1 MQNWATSSSR
11 QSSGA
16 SFTVSCH
23 LIPNNNTVLWE
34 RFSRTLPFKKIYCDN
49 LLVIGF
55 KIFSKKVY
63 FAICAYAIYKLMY
76 YNIQFLLNKYCI
88 GWAVQIRKKKP
99 LKFWSRSERCL
110 KQAHLSLQI
119 RSDDVSLY
127 YYSSYTIVALRVLF
141 KVDSKQLGVFSSL
154 FLRIVNVNSWEPL
167 VFHVSAV
174 CMIHAMLGAISWSV
188 CSFLLLHNIFRRL
201 LLSLGFGPI

>member
-1 MQNWATSSSR
+1 MEGQKTPKLWLVNSSICLSQMVFLIALKGPPNRVCSLYKVQLIKRAGDSFPLKQNQRKVAWSLSCDAFSGR

-16 SFTVSCH
+16 SFTLSCH
-23 LIPNNNTVLWE
+23 LIPNNNTVLWQ

-88 GWAVQIRKKKP
+88 GWAVQIRKKKAP
-99 LKFWSRSERCL
+99 KILEQERKML
-110 KQAHLSLQI
+110 EAG
-119 RSDDVSLY
+119 
-127 YYSSYTIVALRVLF
+127 T
-141 KVDSKQLGVFSSL
+141 
-154 FLRIVNVNSWEPL
+154 L
-167 VFHVSAV
+167 VFTDQV
-174 CMIHAMLGAISWSV
+174 WW
-188 CSFLLLHNIFRRL
+188 RL
-201 LLSLGFGPI
+201 LVLLFFIYNSSTQSTF